1 MGHHKS
7 KLSPEELT
15 AIVNST
21 EFTEAEIRQWYKS
34 FLKDCPSGI
43 LSKKEFKRYCSG
55 FFSSG
60 DPTDYA
66 ERAFSFDTNQN
77 GTIDF
82 REFMCALSVTA
93 RGTFDQKLK
102 WAFRMYDRDN
112 DGHVTKSE
120 MEEMIKAIYK
130 LIGDRRIQEVLPNRL
145 TAQQRA
151 DQIFS
156 KMDKDGD
163 ENITL
168 EEFKIAVSQDPSLVL
183 LFQDEKETPSN
194 EEPKIK
200 EEPGA
205 M

>member
-43 LSKKEFKRYCSG
+43 LSKKEFKR
-55 FFSSG
+55 
-60 DPTDYA
+60 
-66 ERAFSFDTNQN
+66 SFDTNQN

-200 EEPGA
+200 EESGA